1 MYLLYSFFILML
13 SCGIGFLA
21 IPFITTNTISSKY
34 FLLSAI
40 FMILFSL
47 GLYQF
52 NGNQTTLKQWLMYGE
67 KHYRLQQEV
76 NQLGGFAGIIEK
88 IKKKLAEN
96 PDDAEGWFILGKLY
110 LANQDYNE
118 AKEALG
124 NAVALQPNNSEIKR
138 FYNMAVEKTK

>member
-13 SCGIGFLA
+13 ICGIGFLK
-21 IPFITTNTISSKY
+21 IPFITTNTLSSRY
-34 FLLSAI
+34 FFLSAI

-52 NGNQTTLKQWLMYGE
+52 NGNQTALKQWLMYGE

-88 IKKKLAEN
+88 IKKKLTKN

-110 LANQDYNE
+110 LANQDYEE

-124 NAVALQPNNSEIKR
+124 KAAVLRPYDIEIKR
-138 FYNMAVEKTK
+138 FYKMAVEKNK